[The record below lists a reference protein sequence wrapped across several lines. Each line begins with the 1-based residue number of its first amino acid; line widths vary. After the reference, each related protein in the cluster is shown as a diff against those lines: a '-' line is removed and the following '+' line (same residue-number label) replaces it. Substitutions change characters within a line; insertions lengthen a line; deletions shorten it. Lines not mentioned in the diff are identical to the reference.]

1 MTATH
6 SPSHLHFVNPPDLP
20 TPPGYSQVVAARP
33 GQTIYVAGQVSLDRD
48 GRVVG
53 EGDFRAQ
60 CRQTF
65 ANVGR
70 ALEAAGADF
79 SHVVKLTTFV
89 TDMSALA
96 EFRAARDEVLGPAIG
111 APPPASTLVQVQQL
125 FRPEFLIEIE
135 AVAVVPI

>member
-6 SPSHLHFVNPPDLP
+6 PQSQLRFLNPSDLP
-20 TPPGYSQVVAARP
+20 TPPGYTQVVVARP
-33 GQTIYVAGQVSLDRD
+33 GRTVYVAGQVALDRD

-53 EGDFRAQ
+53 EGDFLAQ

-70 ALEAAGADF
+70 ALAAADADF

-89 TDMSALA
+89 TDMSALLH
-96 EFRAARDEVLGPAIG
+96 FRTARDEVLGPAIG
-111 APPPASTLVQVQQL
+111 APPPASTLVQVQRL
-125 FRPEFLIEIE
+125 FRPEFLLEIE
-135 AVAVVPI
+135 AVAVVPT